1 MNKTKKIIS
10 ASLFVLLGACSTVF
24 TPNSEITQGKQNTTN
39 TTTKEIENNKNF
51 YHFSQKDN
59 DFICLNNRFIKEV
72 SYGVCND
79 EKYGS
84 GLCLTVKNESDQPAY
99 VYASAYFR
107 YSAVIK
113 GEVIEGSTQYAYNVP
128 VTIIAPKSQGNIVAL
143 PAIDEEIL
151 TSGRICINTV
161 KTEEEK
167 LKEDKDA
174 EEYKKSHPEGFED

>member
-1 MNKTKKIIS
+1 MAKIQKIIS
-10 ASLFVLLGACSTVF
+10 VSLFVLLGACSTVF
-24 TPNSEITQGKQNTTN
+24 APNSEITQGKQNTTN

-59 DFICLNNRFIKEV
+59 DFICHNNRFIKEV

-107 YSAVIK
+107 YTDFTDGK
-113 GEVIEGSTQYAYNVP
+113 NIEGKPMESSVP
-128 VTIIAPKSQGNIVAL
+128 FTIIAPKSQGNIVAE
-143 PAIDEEIL
+143 PYIDEKIF
-151 TSGRICINTV
+151 TSGRICIGAV

-174 EEYKKSHPEGFED
+174 EEYKKSHPE